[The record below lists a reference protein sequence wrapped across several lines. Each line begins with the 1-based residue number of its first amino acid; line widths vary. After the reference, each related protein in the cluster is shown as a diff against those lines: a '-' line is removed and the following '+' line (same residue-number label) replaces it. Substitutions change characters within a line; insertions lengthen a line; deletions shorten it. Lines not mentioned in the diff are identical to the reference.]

1 LSRFEH
7 AAYQNE
13 GEAMKA
19 IAHLPG
25 LDIEISHRQSPDGL
39 AEQISINLRA
49 VRSFDAF
56 AHAFEALNP
65 FTFWAEA
72 ARLAW
77 FPWLEAIRAVT
88 PTKRRATR
96 PAGLSPHNRWR
107 GRPVGA
113 TDLKFGACL

>member
-1 LSRFEH
+1 
-7 AAYQNE
+7 
-13 GEAMKA
+13 MKA
-19 IAHLPG
+19 IAHFPG
-25 LDIEISHRQSPDGL
+25 LDVEISHRQSPDGL

-49 VRSFDAF
+49 VPSFDAF

-88 PTKRRATR
+88 LPPSGMRPDR
-96 PAGLSPHNRWR
+96 PAYRRITG
-107 GRPVGA
+107 GA
-113 TDLKFGACL
+113 DDQSAPQI

>member
-1 LSRFEH
+1 LSWFEH

-39 AEQISINLRA
+39 AEHISINLKA
-49 VRSFDAF
+49 VPSFDAF

-65 FTFWAEA
+65 FAFWAEA
-72 ARLAW
+72 VRLAW
-77 FPWLEAIRAVT
+77 FPWLEAMRA
-88 PTKRRATR
+88 ATLPPSGAGPER
-96 PAGLSPHNRWR
+96 PAYRRLTG
-107 GRPVGA
+107 GADDRPA
-113 TDLKFGACL
+113 PPT

>member
-13 GEAMKA
+13 GDAMKA

-88 PTKRRATR
+88 LPPSGARPDR
-96 PAGLSPHNRWR
+96 PAYRRITG
-107 GRPVGA
+107 GA
-113 TDLKFGACL
+113 DDQWAPQT

>member
-1 LSRFEH
+1 
-7 AAYQNE
+7 
-13 GEAMKA
+13 MKA

-49 VRSFDAF
+49 VPSFGAF

-77 FPWLEAIRAVT
+77 FPWIEAIRAVT
-88 PTKRRATR
+88 LPPSGARPDR
-96 PAGLSPHNRWR
+96 PAYRRITG
-107 GRPVGA
+107 GA
-113 TDLKFGACL
+113 DGQSAPQT

>member
-39 AEQISINLRA
+39 GEQISINLRA

-56 AHAFEALNP
+56 AHALEALNP

-88 PTKRRATR
+88 LPPSGARPDR
-96 PAGLSPHNRWR
+96 PAYRRITG
-107 GRPVGA
+107 GA
-113 TDLKFGACL
+113 DDQSAPQT

>member
-1 LSRFEH
+1 MFQQ
-7 AAYQNE
+7 AADQNE
-13 GEAMKA
+13 GEGMKA

-49 VRSFDAF
+49 VPSFDAF

-65 FTFWAEA
+65 FAFWAEA

-88 PTKRRATR
+88 LPPSGARPDRPTYRRIT
-96 PAGLSPHNRWR
+96 G
-107 GRPVGA
+107 GA
-113 TDLKFGACL
+113 DDQSAPQT

>member
-1 LSRFEH
+1 MSRFEH

-13 GEAMKA
+13 GDAMKA

-88 PTKRRATR
+88 LPPSGARPDR
-96 PAGLSPHNRWR
+96 PAYRRITG
-107 GRPVGA
+107 GA
-113 TDLKFGACL
+113 DDQSAPQT

>member
-1 LSRFEH
+1 VRFEH

-19 IAHLPG
+19 IA
-25 LDIEISHRQSPDGL
+25 DVVSITRSPTADRL
-39 AEQISINLRA
+39 TAWHEQISINLRA

-65 FTFWAEA
+65 FTFWAKA

-88 PTKRRATR
+88 LPPSGAR
-96 PAGLSPHNRWR
+96 PDLRWL
-107 GRPVGA
+107 A
-113 TDLKFGACL
+113 

>member
-1 LSRFEH
+1 MIPLSWFEH

-49 VRSFDAF
+49 VPSFDAF

-88 PTKRRATR
+88 LPPSGARPDR
-96 PAGLSPHNRWR
+96 PAYRRLTGGADDPPAPH
-107 GRPVGA
+107 
-113 TDLKFGACL
+113 T

>member
-1 LSRFEH
+1 MPWFEH

-49 VRSFDAF
+49 VPSFEAF

-77 FPWLEAIRAVT
+77 LPWLEAIGAVT
-88 PTKRRATR
+88 LSPSGARPDR
-96 PAGLSPHNRWR
+96 PAYRCLTA
-107 GRPVGA
+107 GA
-113 TDLKFGACL
+113 DDPPAPQT

>member
-1 LSRFEH
+1 
-7 AAYQNE
+7 
-13 GEAMKA
+13 MKA
-19 IAHLPG
+19 IAHFPG
-25 LDIEISHRQSPDGL
+25 LDVEISHRQSPDGL

-49 VRSFDAF
+49 VPSFDAF

-88 PTKRRATR
+88 LPPSGMRPDR
-96 PAGLSPHNRWR
+96 PAYRRITG
-107 GRPVGA
+107 GA
-113 TDLKFGACL
+113 DDQSAPQT